1 MVDLNLASSTRSV
14 SVVECKIIGSN
25 GQVKD
30 LTNPV
35 IYNNINIYES
45 IYSPVV
51 TGTIQLIEGVNLASL
66 VSMHGNEYLLIS
78 FCRPGENDKES
89 RYTRTFRIYKCAL
102 NSPQNQAQSYVLY
115 FCSEEMVFSKQQT
128 ISRSFRGRSTT
139 EYIYNILTQDLKTNK
154 KRVNTKYFEKSE
166 GNHNFVLTKYNPFD
180 AIKYLEFCSYN
191 GNESPFLFFENR
203 DGYNF
208 VSLETLFKAN
218 PLDPPLNYN
227 TAKVLYDQTESAFK
241 NANDIKSFEFIQK
254 FDVLNGANESSF
266 CGRLYTLD
274 LIRQK
279 YTKHDYSVVNSLA
292 RNTMMDGFF
301 PMNNFK
307 NRNDRSLFEEFNG
320 QPMYWL
326 TNLNQNET
334 EYNIAKAVREQNRDI
349 EKYLLQRTT
358 QLGLLNNTSVEC
370 QVPGNP
376 NYSVGYV
383 IEFNLPAFITQAGS
397 LNERIL
403 DPYYKGK
410 YLISRVRHSITP
422 DSLETIL
429 ELNKNSVSIS
439 FDTAANDN
447 EAVKRARDF

>member
-1 MVDLNLASSTRSV
+1 MADLNLASSTRSV

-154 KRVNTKYFEKSE
+154 ERVNTKYFEKSE

-208 VSLETLFKAN
+208 VSLETLFKTN

-383 IEFNLPAFITQAGS
+383 VEFNLPAFITQAGS
-397 LNERIL
+397 VNERIL

-439 FDTAANDN
+439 FDAAANED
-447 EAVKRARDF
+447 ETVKRARDY

>member
-1 MVDLNLASSTRSV
+1 MADLNLAASTRSV
-14 SVVECKIIGSN
+14 AVVECKLIGSN

-35 IYNNINIYES
+35 IFNNIQIYES

-51 TGTIQLIEGVNLASL
+51 TGTIQLDDGVNLPTL
-66 VSMHGNEYLLIS
+66 ISMHGNEYLLIS
-78 FCRPGENDKES
+78 FCRPGENERES
-89 RYTRTFRIYKCAL
+89 RYTRTFRIYKCGIRG
-102 NSPQNQAQSYVLY
+102 PQNQIQSYVLY
-115 FCSEEMVFSKQQT
+115 FCSEEFIFSNQQT
-128 ISRSFRGRSTT
+128 ISRSFKDGSTT
-139 EYIYNILTQDLKTNK
+139 EYIYNILTQDLKANK
-154 KRVNTKYFEKSE
+154 KRVNTKYFEKSQ
-166 GNHNFVLTKYNPFD
+166 GNHNFVLTKYSPFD
-180 AIKYLEFCSYN
+180 AIRYFEFCSYN

-208 VSLETLFKAN
+208 VSLETLFRA
-218 PLDPPLNYN
+218 PALSPAINYN

-241 NANDIKSFEFIQK
+241 NANDVKTFEFNK
-254 FDVLNGANESSF
+254 TFDVLEGVKNSAF

-279 YTKHDYSVVNSLA
+279 YRKNDYSIINGQA

-301 PMNNFK
+301 PVNNFK

-334 EYNIAKAVREQNRDI
+334 EYFISKAVREQNHDI
-349 EKYLLQRTT
+349 EKFLLQRTT

-376 NYSVGYV
+376 NYSVGYMV
-383 IEFNLPAFITQAGS
+383 EFNLPAFISTAGTES
-397 LNERIL
+397 ERVL

-422 DSLETIL
+422 DSLETVL
-429 ELNKNSVSIS
+429 ELNKNSVAIS
-439 FDTAANDN
+439 FDGAANDN
-447 EAVKRARDF
+447 QAVRTARDY